1 MLKPNSTRMMLKAT
15 HHCYILLYYRVTSNA
30 WDRILEL
37 LALSHQSDP
46 AHGPLLANTSAS
58 VITFKVVRKL
68 Q

>member
-1 MLKPNSTRMMLKAT
+1 MMLKAT
-15 HHCYILLYYRVTSNA
+15 HHCYTILLYYCVTSNA
-30 WDRILEL
+30 WDRSLEL

-46 AHGPLLANTSAS
+46 APEPLLANTSAS